1 MFKGVVA
8 AMSIIKNTYGK
19 WLHVTLKLYDDLEG
33 ICCNAETNSFTRR
46 SHCDAR
52 IQRNNLLMKHIQEN
66 ESNPY
71 TKITDI
77 EHSSETYDLS
87 MENDFSSGFFVN
99 FLVSPEV
106 TLFLLNME
114 IRPSMHMTVLS
125 ENVFDDEI
133 LNSFHVNTHTRKN
146 YVWVGLRS
154 DKLFGF
160 P

>member
-1 MFKGVVA
+1 MT
-8 AMSIIKNTYGK
+8 IIKNTYGK
-19 WLHVTLKLYDDLEG
+19 WLHVTLKLYSDLNHNIE
-33 ICCNAETNSFTRR
+33 ANSITRR
-46 SHCDAR
+46 SDAR
-52 IQRNNLLMKHIQEN
+52 LHRNELLMEHIQEN
-66 ESNPY
+66 ESNAY

-77 EHSSETYDLS
+77 EHSSET
-87 MENDFSSGFFVN
+87 NDFSMDSSGYFIN

-125 ENVFDDEI
+125 ENLFDDEI
-133 LNSFHVNTHTRKN
+133 LNSFHIDTHTRKN